1 VDERLHTTEGRFR
14 VSVFLPTVDTC
25 LNQLNTRF
33 ESLEL
38 VVNNFRFLFPKTLAD
53 SSDEE
58 FSRMVAIFVNK
69 YADDVSDDLLSQVLA
84 FRSCA
89 AECIKSA
96 QANSNNVKE
105 LLSFIIQLDLTSSFP
120 DLVTALSLFLTLP
133 VSVASDERS
142 FSKLKLI
149 KTYLRSC
156 MTQERLSDLALL
168 SIEKERFKEIDRN
181 AIVRDFANAKARKRS
196 F

>member
-1 VDERLHTTEGRFR
+1 
-14 VSVFLPTVDTC
+14 
-25 LNQLNTRF
+25 
-33 ESLEL
+33 
-38 VVNNFRFLFPKTLAD
+38 
-53 SSDEE
+53 
-58 FSRMVAIFVNK
+58 MVANFVSK
-69 YADDVSDDLLSQVLA
+69 YADDVSDDLLSQALA

-89 AECIKSA
+89 AECIKKA
-96 QANSNNVKE
+96 QANNNSVKE

-156 MTQERLSDLALL
+156 MTQERLSDLAFL
-168 SIEKERFKEIDRN
+168 
-181 AIVRDFANAKARKRS
+181 A
-196 F
+196 

>member
-1 VDERLHTTEGRFR
+1 M
-14 VSVFLPTVDTC
+14 
-25 LNQLNTRF
+25 
-33 ESLEL
+33 
-38 VVNNFRFLFPKTLAD
+38 NNFRFLFPKTLAD
-53 SSDEE
+53 SSDAQL
-58 FSRMVAIFVNK
+58 SRMVAIFVTK

-84 FRSCA
+84 FRSHA

-96 QANSNNVKE
+96 KANNNNVKD
-105 LLSFIIQLDLTSSFP
+105 LLNFIIQLDLTSSFFP
-120 DLVTALSLFLTLP
+120 DFVTALSLFLTLP

-142 FSKLKLI
+142 FPKLKLI

-181 AIVRDFANAKARKRS
+181 AIVRDSCYSKKTVVLETFVS